1 MLVRSTLTHVAGD
14 DADLYLNVFAGR
26 RASVVLGS
34 GRVLASGFV
43 DGAAAAGNAVRLRGQ
58 GMEDIAVPFRSPA
71 RAATESKRIQDDIAR
86 RPCEIVGSSQRPA
99 ALPSSRPP
107 LAELVTERL
116 RHVTDLDGLGPEAC
130 FHLAVALAAA
140 PKKRAALRGFVLVP
154 LPENAWVL
162 YRITATKTR
171 EPVLEAEE
179 GDSPRSAA
187 TSFAALGAAPPVTKV
202 VSVGGPVPMLVW
214 RDAGESSPSG
224 SGSQDR
230 GVLLARLA
238 KVYAP
243 LLAGWMDP
251 VLTPS
256 VPCKP
261 EEALDVD
268 LALLGDAAAKA
279 P

>member
-43 DGAAAAGNAVRLRGQ
+43 DGAAAAGNAVRLRGR
-58 GMEDIAVPFRSPA
+58 GMEEGGAPSAAKELIAVPFRSPA

-86 RPCEIVGSSQRPA
+86 RPCEIIGSSQRPA

-230 GVLLARLA
+230 GVLLA
-238 KVYAP
+238 
-243 LLAGWMDP
+243 GWMDP

-268 LALLGDAAAKA
+268 LAQLGDAAAKA